1 MDLTTIFY
9 HSDNFCNLFEKNF
22 EIKILSTGI
31 VKQKKELC
39 LTLGEVMAI
48 VVYYHR
54 SGYKTFKDYYTR
66 SHELKS
72 GFPTIPSYNRFI
84 ELQQKIVVPLQM
96 FFQLLIM
103 QNKCT
108 GTSFIDSFPLPV
120 SHIKRASFHK
130 TFKGLARKGKT
141 STGWFY
147 GFKIHVVINEKGE
160 ILDFLISAG
169 NVADNNETVIRS
181 MTKRLHGKA
190 FGDRGYL
197 LKQKLFRELYQKGVH
212 MITKIKK
219 NMVNKLMPLADKLM
233 LRKRGL
239 IETVGAVLKEDC
251 NIQHTRYRSPI
262 TFVINVF
269 SALIAYCLNPKK
281 PSIRKK
287 DRVLIAS

>member
-9 HSDNFCNLFEKNF
+9 HSDNFCKLFEKEF
-22 EIKILSTGI
+22 EIKVLSTGI
-31 VKQKKELC
+31 ARAQRECC

-66 SHELKS
+66 SHELQS
-72 GFPTIPSYNRFI
+72 GFSNMPSYNRFI
-84 ELQQKIVVPLQM
+84 ELQQKIIVPLQM
-96 FFQLLIM
+96 FFKLLMM
-103 QNKCT
+103 QNQCT
-108 GTSFIDSFPLPV
+108 GVSFIDSFPLPV
-120 SHIKRASFHK
+120 SHIKRASSHK
-130 TFKGLARKGKT
+130 TFANLARKGKT

-160 ILDFLISAG
+160 VLDFLITAG
-169 NVADNNETVIRS
+169 NIADNNKTVIRS
-181 MTKRLHGKA
+181 LTKRLHGKA

-197 LKQKLFRELYQKGVH
+197 LTAAFFREIYQKGVH
-212 MITKIKK
+212 VVTKIRK

-262 TFVINVF
+262 TFLINVF
-269 SALIAYCLNPKK
+269 SAMIAYSLSPKK

-287 DRVLIAS
+287 DLVLIPS

>member
-9 HSDNFCNLFEKNF
+9 HSDNFCNLFEKEF
-22 EIKILSTGI
+22 EIKVLSTGI
-31 VKQKKELC
+31 VKAKKEFC
-39 LTLGEVMAI
+39 LTPGEVMAI
-48 VVYYHR
+48 AVYYHR

-66 SHELKS
+66 SHELES
-72 GFPTIPSYNRFI
+72 GFPTKPSYNRFI
-84 ELQQKIVVPLQM
+84 ELQQKIIIPLQM

-103 QNKCT
+103 QNQCT

-120 SHIKRASFHK
+120 SHVKRASFNK
-130 TFKGLARKGKT
+130 TFSGFARKGKT

-160 ILDFLISAG
+160 ILDFVITTG
-169 NVADNNETVIRS
+169 NVADNNESVVRS
-181 MTKRLHGKA
+181 MTKRLQGKV

-197 LKQKLFRELYQKGVH
+197 LKPNLFREIYQKGVH
-212 MITKIKK
+212 MVTKIRK

-239 IETVGAVLKEDC
+239 IESVGAVLKEDC
-251 NIQHTRYRSPI
+251 NIQHTRYRSPL
-262 TFVINVF
+262 TFFINVF
-269 SALIAYCLNPKK
+269 SAMIAYCLNPKK

-287 DRVLIAS
+287 DRVLIAC